1 MYQPVPNSLPDQIEC
16 TLQAQEA
23 STQQKSHHDF
33 FGTKHSGPSYYDIYF
48 VSSYCRRSIVGSS
61 WGGGQYVHIKHAG
74 VLFVVSSE
82 GVVVV
87 DAFFITRDALR
98 KRKFVLLMSVHISF
112 LETAD
117 QSLRMKNGK
126 VPKG

>member
-1 MYQPVPNSLPDQIEC
+1 M
-16 TLQAQEA
+16 
-23 STQQKSHHDF
+23 
-33 FGTKHSGPSYYDIYF
+33 
-48 VSSYCRRSIVGSS
+48 
-61 WGGGQYVHIKHAG
+61 
-74 VLFVVSSE
+74 FVVSSE

>member
-1 MYQPVPNSLPDQIEC
+1 M
-16 TLQAQEA
+16 
-23 STQQKSHHDF
+23 
-33 FGTKHSGPSYYDIYF
+33 
-48 VSSYCRRSIVGSS
+48 GSS
-61 WGGGQYVHIKHAG
+61 WGGGQYVHIKQAG

-117 QSLRMKNGK
+117 QI
-126 VPKG
+126 P